1 MEAIN
6 SFRELFFEVWN
17 QGVFGL
23 NATDIIVGI
32 IIFLIF
38 YILRRLFARFVIRK
52 LTKIVNRTSN
62 KIDNTVVEVIEG
74 PLKFLPIVLGFFIAT
89 SYIEISIEV
98 QNFVDLVNRTLITIF
113 IFWLLHQLVIPFS
126 YIIKNFEDKL
136 SKPLVNWTL
145 KGLEIIIIVLGIVA
159 VLELWGIKV
168 GPVIAG
174 LGLFGVAV
182 ALGAQDLF
190 KNLISG
196 IMILMEKRFTIG
208 DVILVSNEVEGVV
221 EQIGFR
227 STLVRRFDSTP
238 VMIPNYKFAEQ
249 SVTNYSRRHHRRI
262 RWLVGLE
269 YKTSIDQ
276 LKNIRDKITK
286 LVKDNK
292 DFAKNENSGFFVR
305 IDSFSDSS
313 IDMLVQV
320 FTVTNDWSEFLRIKE
335 ELAVSIIEIVESN
348 KAGFA
353 AVSLNISTQLLYYLL
368 FKQSWFCN
376 CIIEH
381 VDTSAIQSAIQTKPD
396 LQLYH

>member
-6 SFRELFFEVWN
+6 RFKELFLEVWN

-23 NATDIIVGI
+23 NASDIIVGI
-32 IIFLIF
+32 IIFLFF
-38 YILRRLFARFVIRK
+38 YVLRRLFARFVISK
-52 LTKIVNRTSN
+52 LSKIVNKTSN

-89 SYIEISIEV
+89 SYIDLSLEV
-98 QNFVDLVNRTLITIF
+98 QNFVDLLNRTLITIF

-126 YIIKNFEDKL
+126 YIIKNFEDKI

-262 RWLVGLE
+262 RWLIGLE
-269 YKTSIDQ
+269 YKTTIDQ
-276 LKNIRDKITK
+276 LKKIRDSITK
-286 LVKDNK
+286 LIEDNE
-292 DFAKNENSGFFVR
+292 DFAKNENSSFFIR

-313 IDMLVQV
+313 IDMLVQA

-335 ELAVSIIEIVESN
+335 ELAVSIKEIVESN
-348 KAGFA
+348 DAGFA
-353 AVSLNISTQLLYYLL
+353 FPSQSLYVESYPNERPEIFNPKTTQ
-368 FKQSWFCN
+368 
-376 CIIEH
+376 
-381 VDTSAIQSAIQTKPD
+381 
-396 LQLYH
+396 

>member
-6 SFRELFFEVWN
+6 SFKELFLEVWN
-17 QGVFGL
+17 KGIFGL
-23 NATDIIVGI
+23 NASEIIIGFV
-32 IIFLIF
+32 IFLIF
-38 YILRRLFARFVIRK
+38 YVLRRLFARFIISK
-52 LTKIVNRTSN
+52 LNKLVSRTSN

-89 SYIEISIEV
+89 SYIELSIEV
-98 QNFVDLVNRTLITIF
+98 QKFIDLLNRTLITVF

-126 YIIKNFEDKL
+126 YIIKNFEDKI

-262 RWLVGLE
+262 RWLIGLE
-269 YKTSIDQ
+269 YKTNIDQ
-276 LKNIRDKITK
+276 LKKIRDQITK
-286 LVKDNK
+286 LITENK

-305 IDSFSDSS
+305 VDSFSDSS
-313 IDMLVQV
+313 IDMLVQA

-353 AVSLNISTQLLYYLL
+353 FPSQSLYVESFPN
-368 FKQSWFCN
+368 
-376 CIIEH
+376 E
-381 VDTSAIQSAIQTKPD
+381 KPEIFNPKSS
-396 LQLYH
+396 Q

>member
-6 SFRELFFEVWN
+6 SFKQLFLEVWN
-17 QGVFGL
+17 EGIFGL
-23 NATDIIVGI
+23 NASEIIIGF
-32 IIFLIF
+32 IIFLVF
-38 YILRRLFARFVIRK
+38 YVLRRLFARFIISK
-52 LTKIVNRTSN
+52 LNKLVSKTST

-74 PLKFLPIVLGFFIAT
+74 PLKFLPIVLGFFVAT
-89 SYIEISIEV
+89 SYIELSIEV
-98 QNFVDLVNRTLITIF
+98 QNFIDLLNRTLITVF

-126 YIIKNFEDKL
+126 YIVKNFEDKI

-262 RWLVGLE
+262 RWLIGLE
-269 YKTSIDQ
+269 YKTNIDQ
-276 LKNIRDKITK
+276 LKKIRDQISTLIKE
-286 LVKDNK
+286 NK

-313 IDMLVQV
+313 IDMLVQA
-320 FTVTNDWSEFLRIKE
+320 FTVTNDWSEFLKIKE

-353 AVSLNISTQLLYYLL
+353 FPSQSLYVESFRN
-368 FKQSWFCN
+368 
-376 CIIEH
+376 E
-381 VDTSAIQSAIQTKPD
+381 KPEIFNPKSSK
-396 LQLYH
+396 

>member
-6 SFRELFFEVWN
+6 SFKEIFLEVWN
-17 QGVFGL
+17 EGVFGL
-23 NATDIIVGI
+23 NASEIIVGI

-38 YILRRLFARFVIRK
+38 YVLRRLFARFIIRRLNK
-52 LTKIVNRTSN
+52 LVNKTSTN
-62 KIDNTVVEVIEG
+62 IDNTVVEVIEG

-89 SYIEISIEV
+89 SYIKLSIGV
-98 QNFVDLVNRTLITIF
+98 QDFIDLLNRTLITVF

-126 YIIKNFEDKL
+126 FIIKNFEDKI

-262 RWLVGLE
+262 RWLIGLE

-276 LKNIRDKITK
+276 LKKIRDAITK
-286 LVKDNK
+286 LIKDNK

-313 IDMLVQV
+313 IDMLVQA
-320 FTVTNDWSEFLRIKE
+320 FTVTNDWSEFLKIKE
-335 ELAVSIIEIVESN
+335 ELAVSIIEIVEAN
-348 KAGFA
+348 NAGFA
-353 AVSLNISTQLLYYLL
+353 FPS
-368 FKQSWFCN
+368 QSIYVESFPN
-376 CIIEH
+376 EKSEIFNPKT
-381 VDTSAIQSAIQTKPD
+381 VK
-396 LQLYH
+396 

>member
-6 SFRELFFEVWN
+6 RFKELFLDVWN

-23 NATDIIVGI
+23 NASDIIVGI

-38 YILRRLFARFVIRK
+38 YVLRRLFARFVISR
-52 LTKIVNRTSN
+52 LSKIVNKTSN

-89 SYIEISIEV
+89 SYIELSLEV
-98 QNFVDLVNRTLITIF
+98 QNFVDLLNRTLITIF

-126 YIIKNFEDKL
+126 YIIKNFEDKI

-262 RWLVGLE
+262 RWLIGFE
-269 YKTSIDQ
+269 YKTTIDQ
-276 LKNIRDKITK
+276 LKKIRDSITK
-286 LVKDNK
+286 LIEDNE
-292 DFAKNENSGFFVR
+292 DFAKNENSSFFIR

-313 IDMLVQV
+313 IDMLVQA

-335 ELAVSIIEIVESN
+335 ELAVSIKEIVESN
-348 KAGFA
+348 DAGFA
-353 AVSLNISTQLLYYLL
+353 FPSQSLYVESYPNERPEIFNPKTTQ
-368 FKQSWFCN
+368 
-376 CIIEH
+376 
-381 VDTSAIQSAIQTKPD
+381 
-396 LQLYH
+396 

>member
-6 SFRELFFEVWN
+6 SFKEIFLEVWN
-17 QGVFGL
+17 EGVFGL
-23 NATDIIVGI
+23 NASEIIVGI

-38 YILRRLFARFVIRK
+38 YVLRRLFARFIIRRLNK
-52 LTKIVNRTSN
+52 LVNKTST

-89 SYIEISIEV
+89 SYIKLSIGV
-98 QNFVDLVNRTLITIF
+98 QDFIDLLNRTLITVF

-126 YIIKNFEDKL
+126 FIIKNFEDKI

-262 RWLVGLE
+262 RWLIGLE

-276 LKNIRDKITK
+276 LKKIRDAITK
-286 LVKDNK
+286 LIKDNK

-313 IDMLVQV
+313 IDMLVQA
-320 FTVTNDWSEFLRIKE
+320 FTVTNDWSEFLKIKE
-335 ELAVSIIEIVESN
+335 ELAVSIIEIVEAN
-348 KAGFA
+348 NAGFA
-353 AVSLNISTQLLYYLL
+353 FPSQSLYLESYPNEKSEI
-368 FKQSWFCN
+368 FNPK
-376 CIIEH
+376 
-381 VDTSAIQSAIQTKPD
+381 QTK
-396 LQLYH
+396 

>member
-6 SFRELFFEVWN
+6 RFRELFLEVWS

-23 NATDIIVGI
+23 NASDIIVGI
-32 IIFLIF
+32 VIFLIF
-38 YILRRLFARFVIRK
+38 YVLRRLFARFVISK
-52 LTKIVNRTSN
+52 LSKIVNKTSN

-89 SYIEISIEV
+89 SYIELSIEV
-98 QNFVDLVNRTLITIF
+98 QNFVDLLNRTLITIF

-126 YIIKNFEDKL
+126 YIIKNFEDKI

-262 RWLVGLE
+262 RWLIGFE
-269 YKTSIDQ
+269 YKTTIDQ
-276 LKNIRDKITK
+276 LKKIRDSITK
-286 LVKDNK
+286 LIEDNE
-292 DFAKNENSGFFVR
+292 DFAKNENSSFFIR

-313 IDMLVQV
+313 IDMLVQA

-335 ELAVSIIEIVESN
+335 ELAVSIKEIVESN
-348 KAGFA
+348 DAGFA
-353 AVSLNISTQLLYYLL
+353 FPSQSLYVESYPNERPEIFNPKTTQ
-368 FKQSWFCN
+368 
-376 CIIEH
+376 
-381 VDTSAIQSAIQTKPD
+381 
-396 LQLYH
+396 

>member
-6 SFRELFFEVWN
+6 RFKELFLEVWS
-17 QGVFGL
+17 QGVFGI
-23 NATDIIVGI
+23 NASDIIVGI

-38 YILRRLFARFVIRK
+38 YVLRRLFARFVISK
-52 LTKIVNRTSN
+52 LSKIVNRTSN

-89 SYIEISIEV
+89 SYIELSLEV
-98 QNFVDLVNRTLITIF
+98 QNFVDLLNRTLITIF

-126 YIIKNFEDKL
+126 YIIKNFEDKI

-262 RWLVGLE
+262 RWLIGFE
-269 YKTSIDQ
+269 YRTTIDQ
-276 LKNIRDKITK
+276 LKRIRDSITK
-286 LVKDNK
+286 LIEDNK
-292 DFAKNENSGFFVR
+292 DFAKNENSSFFIR

-313 IDMLVQV
+313 IDMLVQA

-335 ELAVSIIEIVESN
+335 ELAVSIKEIVESN
-348 KAGFA
+348 DAGFA
-353 AVSLNISTQLLYYLL
+353 FPSQSLYVESYPNERPEI
-368 FKQSWFCN
+368 FNPK
-376 CIIEH
+376 
-381 VDTSAIQSAIQTKPD
+381 SAK
-396 LQLYH
+396 